1 MFEKSEAF
9 SSFAVSDLEAAKKFY
24 GSTRTRADV
33 KDTPMGVLDVTMP
46 SGATVM
52 VYPKPDFVPATY
64 TILNFRVDDI
74 AAAVDKLTKAGITM
88 EHYDRPEI
96 KTDDQGIARDEGQA
110 IAWFT
115 DPAGNILSVLETQ

>member
-1 MFEKSEAF
+1 MFDKNEAF
-9 SSFAVSDLEAAKKFY
+9 SSFAVSDLEAAKRFY
-24 GSTRTRADV
+24 GTTLGLDV
-33 KDTPMGVLDVTMP
+33 RDTPMGVLDLTMP

-64 TILNFRVDDI
+64 TILNFRVEDI
-74 AAAVDKLTKAGITM
+74 GAAVDALTKAGVTM

-96 KTDDQGIARDEGQA
+96 KTDDRGIARDDGQA

-115 DPAGNILSVLETQ
+115 DPAGNILSVLETR